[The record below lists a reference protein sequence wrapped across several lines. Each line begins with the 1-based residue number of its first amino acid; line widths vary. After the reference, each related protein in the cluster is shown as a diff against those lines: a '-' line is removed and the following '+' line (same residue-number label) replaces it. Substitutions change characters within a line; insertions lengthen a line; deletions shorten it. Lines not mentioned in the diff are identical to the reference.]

1 MMMDGLYGYAQ
12 NIRFINLETIKAGD
26 EIESGVF
33 HHSYFFGSVLFFV
46 VGSGGWWLSEKGTNT
61 VLSAATVYEFSWG
74 GFVFSLLNA
83 HNWMFSRES
92 TVLKYLSK

>member
-33 HHSYFFGSVLFFV
+33 HHSYFFGCVLFFV
-46 VGSGGWWLSEKGTNT
+46 GSLAVGSGGWWLSEKKAQIQCCPLLLCTNFLGG
-61 VLSAATVYEFSWG
+61 VLF
-74 GFVFSLLNA
+74 FLF
-83 HNWMFSRES
+83 
-92 TVLKYLSK
+92 

>member
-1 MMMDGLYGYAQ
+1 M
-12 NIRFINLETIKAGD
+12 
-26 EIESGVF
+26 
-33 HHSYFFGSVLFFV
+33 
-46 VGSGGWWLSEKGTNT
+46 
-61 VLSAATVYEFSWG
+61 LSAATVYEFSWG

>member
-33 HHSYFFGSVLFFV
+33 HHSYFFLVVYCSLLGVWRLVVV
-46 VGSGGWWLSEKGTNT
+46 VGGCQKKRHKYSVVRCYCARIFL
-61 VLSAATVYEFSWG
+61 G
-74 GFVFSLLNA
+74 GFCFFS
-83 HNWMFSRES
+83 FECP
-92 TVLKYLSK
+92 

>member
-46 VGSGGWWLSEKGTNT
+46 GSLAVGSGGWWLSEKSHKYS
-61 VLSAATVYEFSWG
+61 VVRCYCVRIFLG
-74 GFVFSLLNA
+74 GFCFFS
-83 HNWMFSRES
+83 FECP
-92 TVLKYLSK
+92 